1 MATSFIPRQVKASW
15 GIPANQ
21 NAEGEL
27 FVGKGWATPF
37 ATQFPPNV
45 TTRVVGCLAQN
56 RGARNGRFWVNLA
69 TETVTMQVGDGA
81 DNETLQAEF

>member
-27 FVGKGWATPF
+27 FVGR
-37 ATQFPPNV
+37 QF
-45 TTRVVGCLAQN
+45 
-56 RGARNGRFWVNLA
+56 
-69 TETVTMQVGDGA
+69 MQIVQSRINTGDCA
-81 DNETLQAEF
+81 SC